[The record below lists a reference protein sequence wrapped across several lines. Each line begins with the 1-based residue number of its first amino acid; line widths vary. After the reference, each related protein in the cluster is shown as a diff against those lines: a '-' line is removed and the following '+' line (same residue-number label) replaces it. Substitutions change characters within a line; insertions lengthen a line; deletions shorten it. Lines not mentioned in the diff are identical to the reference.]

1 MSKPFVIAVA
11 VAATAHLAAS
21 GFAGGPLKSI
31 ITETFP
37 TPGSGGLPVSSV
49 NDPYLTRDGRVALT
63 GSLDLGGGTIMPF
76 VWVDGGIVW
85 LNSDASPTVLTGAEG
100 TMGVSDSLDWIYSP
114 SEGGLDSV
122 WMNGSSLHK
131 ETDPAPGLPGVYL
144 TFCSRPQMTAD
155 GVPTWVSGISA
166 VQGGGAQYRALYYG
180 NQVILAGGDVVS
192 GESIITAGT
201 SVGFGYDFST
211 FGTHYISRAV
221 ISASS
226 TTNDVI
232 VYDDAI
238 LAREGTPTGAGDNWQ
253 NFGEMKANEFGDF
266 VFSGDTDAA
275 AAADGYLAFN
285 DEIPMRE
292 GQTIAGFTLSGNP
305 SAVGLN
311 DLRQFGAIW
320 GTTRGEILFVVTPG
334 VAGPQVDVLMKVGD
348 AVDIDGDGNADG
360 TITDFNASTTV
371 APGLD
376 LPRQCRV
383 CADVDVQL
391 ASGTT
396 VGAIVCA
403 PLPPAP
409 GLADLDGN
417 GAVDGADLAVLLGA
431 WGGPGVTDFNCD
443 GTTDA
448 ADLAILLGAWS

>member
-1 MSKPFVIAVA
+1 MPKSMSPFAAVA
-11 VAATAHLAAS
+11 VLSLAATS
-21 GFAGGPLKSI
+21 FAGGPLKSL

-63 GSLDLGGGTIMPF
+63 GNIDLGGGTLMPF

-85 LNSDASPTVLTGAEG
+85 LNSDATPTVLTGAEG
-100 TMGVSDSLDWIYSP
+100 TMGVSDNLDWIYSP

-122 WMNGSSLHK
+122 WSNGASLQK
-131 ETDPAPGLPGVYL
+131 ETDPASGLPGLYI

-155 GVPTWVSGISA
+155 GTPTWVSGISA

-180 NQVILAGGDVVS
+180 DQVVLAGGDIVS

-201 SVGFGYDFST
+201 SVGFPYDFSSL
-211 FGTHYISRAV
+211 GTHYISRAV

-232 VYDDAI
+232 VYDDQI
-238 LAREGTPTGAGDNWQ
+238 IAREGSVTSEVDKWQ
-253 NFGEMKANEFGDF
+253 NFGELKANELGDF
-266 VFSGDTDAA
+266 AFTGDTDAA
-275 AAADGYLAFN
+275 TTSDGFLAFN
-285 DEIPMRE
+285 DEILVRE
-292 GQTIAGFTLSGNP
+292 GQTLAGFTLTGNP

-311 DLRQFGAIW
+311 DLRQVAAIW
-320 GTTRGEILFVVTPG
+320 GANRGEILFVITPG
-334 VAGPQVDVLMKVGD
+334 GAGPQVDVVMKVGD
-348 AVDIDGDGNADG
+348 AVDIDDDGLADG
-360 TITDFNASTTV
+360 TITDFNASTAV

-391 ASGTT
+391 AGGAT

-403 PLPPAP
+403 ALPPAP
-409 GLADLDGN
+409 GLADLDGS
-417 GAVDGADLAVLLGA
+417 GSVDGADLAVLLGA
-431 WGGPGVTDFNCD
+431 WGGPGLTDFNCD

-448 ADLAILLGAWS
+448 ADLAIMLGAWS

>member
-1 MSKPFVIAVA
+1 MPRLFAITVT
-11 VAATAHLAAS
+11 ATAALTATS
-21 GFAGGPLKSI
+21 FAGGPLKSLV
-31 ITETFP
+31 TETFP
-37 TPGSGGLPVSSV
+37 TIGSGGLPVSSV

-63 GSLDLGGGTIMPF
+63 GNLDLGGGSLMPF

-85 LNSDASPTVLTGAEG
+85 LNSDASPITLTGAEG

-114 SEGGLDSV
+114 SENGPDSV
-122 WMNGSSLHK
+122 WMNGASLHK
-131 ETDPAPGLPGVYL
+131 ETDSAPGLPGLYI

-180 NQVILAGGDVVS
+180 EEVVLAGGDIVS

-201 SVGFGYDFST
+201 SVGFPYDFSS
-211 FGTHYISRAV
+211 FGSHYISRAI

-232 VYDDAI
+232 VYDDQI
-238 LAREGTPTGAGDNWQ
+238 VAREGSITSDGDHWQ
-253 NFGEMKANEFGDF
+253 NFGEMKANENGDF
-266 VFSGDTDAA
+266 AFSGDTDAA
-275 AAADGYLAFN
+275 TTSDGFLAFN
-285 DEIPMRE
+285 DEIPVRE
-292 GQTIAGFTLSGNP
+292 GQTLAGFTLTGSP
-305 SAVGLN
+305 SAIGLN
-311 DLRQFGAIW
+311 DLRQVAAIW
-320 GTTRGEILFVVTPG
+320 GANRGELLFVITPS

-348 AVDIDGDGNADG
+348 EVDINDDGIADG
-360 TITDFNASTTV
+360 TITDFNASTAV

-391 ASGTT
+391 ISGGT

-409 GLADLDGN
+409 GLADLDGS
-417 GAVDGADLAVLLGA
+417 GTVDGADLATLLGA